1 MPCRTFTSVCWL
13 AVLSLFLWPRSL
25 PAQEKIRV
33 GLSSVSATN
42 GSVWVAEEKGLF
54 KKYGVDTEVIII
66 GGGGARV
73 VSSLIAG
80 EIHFSV
86 GGGDGSLRAQ
96 MKGADVVIVASTL
109 TKGLQR
115 WMTRPNIKSWQEL
128 KGTKVAITRFGSA
141 GHLVLQLMLKR
152 WHLGPSE
159 VSILQLGSSPAMLA
173 SLDKGGTDG
182 AILTMPTFFLAEDRG
197 YRVVGDPVNMDIFYL
212 QNTLESSRAY
222 LRKNRDQALRF
233 LKGYIEGI
241 AYFKKNKRE
250 SLEIL
255 RKKLRIQSEQERDV
269 RYLEL
274 SYNLLATSYYNEV
287 PYASLKGIETV
298 LEFISAEEPKAKGA
312 DPKSFAD
319 DSLVRE
325 IDASGFF
332 KTLYEGKYR

>member
-1 MPCRTFTSVCWL
+1 MR
-13 AVLSLFLWPRSL
+13 AVRSGSCFLVALILVAAAHFPVFG
-25 PAQEKIRV
+25 QDKIRI

-54 KKYGVDTEVIII
+54 KKYALDAEVIII

-80 EIHFSV
+80 EIQFSV

-96 MKGADVVIVASTL
+96 LKGADVVIVASTL

-115 WMTRPNIKSWQEL
+115 WMTRPTIKSWQEL

-141 GHLVLQLMLKR
+141 GHLVLQLMLKK
-152 WHLGPSE
+152 WNLGPSD
-159 VSILQLGSSPAMLA
+159 VSVLQLGSSPAMLA

-182 AILTMPTFFLAEDRG
+182 AILTMPTFFLAEDKG

-274 SYNLLATSYYNEV
+274 SYNLLATSYYNDV

-298 LEFISAEEPKAKGA
+298 LEFIAADEPKAKGA

-325 IDASGFF
+325 IDASGLIKKF
-332 KTLYEGKYR
+332 YEK

>member
-1 MPCRTFTSVCWL
+1 MRLVRAGSV
-13 AVLSLFLWPRSL
+13 FLVALILVAAAHFPVFG
-25 PAQEKIRV
+25 QDKIRI
-33 GLSSVSATN
+33 GLSSISATN

-54 KKYGVDTEVIII
+54 KKYGVDTEVIVI

-73 VSSLIAG
+73 ASSLLAG
-80 EIHFSV
+80 EIQFSV

-115 WMTRPNIKSWQEL
+115 WMTRPSIKSWQEL

-141 GHLVLQLMLKR
+141 GHLVLQLMLKK
-152 WHLGPSE
+152 WNLGPSD

-182 AILTMPTFFLAEDRG
+182 AILTMPTFFLAEERG
-197 YRVVGDPVNMDIFYL
+197 YRVVGDPANMDIVYL
-212 QNTLESSRAY
+212 QNTLESSRGY

-274 SYNLLATSYYNEV
+274 SYNLLATSYYNDV

-298 LEFISAEEPKAKGA
+298 LEFITADEPKAKA
-312 DPKSFAD
+312 AEPKSFAD

-325 IDASGFF
+325 IDASGLIKKF
-332 KTLYEGKYR
+332 YEK

>member
-1 MPCRTFTSVCWL
+1 MRLVRAGSV
-13 AVLSLFLWPRSL
+13 FLVALILVAAAHFPVFG
-25 PAQEKIRV
+25 QDKIRI
-33 GLSSVSATN
+33 GLSSISATN

-54 KKYGVDTEVIII
+54 KKYGVDTEVIVI

-73 VSSLIAG
+73 ASSLLAG
-80 EIHFSV
+80 EIQFSV

-115 WMTRPNIKSWQEL
+115 WMTRPSIKSWQEL

-141 GHLVLQLMLKR
+141 GHLVLQLMLKK
-152 WHLGPSE
+152 WNLGPSD

-182 AILTMPTFFLAEDRG
+182 AILTMPTFFLAEERG
-197 YRVVGDPVNMDIFYL
+197 YRVVGDPANMDIVYL
-212 QNTLESSRAY
+212 QNTLESSRGY
-222 LRKNRDQALRF
+222 LHKNRDQALRF

-274 SYNLLATSYYNEV
+274 SYNLLATSYYNDV

-298 LEFISAEEPKAKGA
+298 LEFITADEPKAKA
-312 DPKSFAD
+312 AEPKSFAD

-325 IDASGFF
+325 IDASGLIKKF
-332 KTLYEGKYR
+332 YEK

>member
-1 MPCRTFTSVCWL
+1 MLCRTLASVCWF

-33 GLSSVSATN
+33 GLSSISATN

-54 KKYGVDTEVIII
+54 KKYGVDTEVIVI

-80 EIHFSV
+80 EIQFSV

-128 KGTKVAITRFGSA
+128 KGTRVAITRFGSA
-141 GHLVLQLMLKR
+141 GHLVLQLMLKK
-152 WHLGPSE
+152 WHLGAAD

-197 YRVVGDPVNMDIFYL
+197 YRVVGDPVNMDISYL
-212 QNTLESSRAY
+212 QNTLESSRGY

-233 LKGYIEGI
+233 MRGYIEGI
-241 AYFKKNKRE
+241 AYFKKHKRE

-298 LEFISAEEPKAKGA
+298 LEFISTEEPKAKGA

-325 IDASGFF
+325 IDASGLIKKF
-332 KTLYEGKYR
+332 YEK

>member
-1 MPCRTFTSVCWL
+1 MRWRIFVCL
-13 AVLSLFLWPRSL
+13 CSFAAASFLMLPRLSA
-25 PAQEKIRV
+25 AQEKVRV

-42 GSVWVAEEKGLF
+42 GSVWVAEERGLF
-54 KKYGVDTEVIII
+54 KKYGVDTEIIII

-73 VSSLIAG
+73 VSSLLAG
-80 EIHFSV
+80 EIQFSV

-115 WMTRPNIKSWQEL
+115 WMTRANIKSWQEL

-141 GHLVLQLMLKR
+141 GHLVLQLMLRK
-152 WHLGPSE
+152 WNMGASD
-159 VSILQLGSSPAMLA
+159 VNILQLGSSPAMLA

-182 AILTMPTFFLAEDRG
+182 AILTMPTFFLAEDKG
-197 YRVVGDPVNMDIFYL
+197 YKVVGDPANMDIHYL
-212 QNTLESSRAY
+212 QNTLESSRGY

-255 RKKLRIQSEQERDV
+255 RKKLRIQSDQERDV

-274 SYNLLATSYYNEV
+274 SYNLLATSYYNDV

-298 LEFISAEEPKAKGA
+298 LEFIAADEPKAISA

-325 IDASGFF
+325 IDASGLIKKF
-332 KTLYEGKYR
+332 YEK

>member
-1 MPCRTFTSVCWL
+1 MLCRTFASVCWL

-33 GLSSVSATN
+33 GLSSISATN

-54 KKYGVDTEVIII
+54 KKYGVDTEVIVI

-80 EIHFSV
+80 EIQFSV

-128 KGTKVAITRFGSA
+128 KGTRVAITRFGSA
-141 GHLVLQLMLKR
+141 GHLVLQLMLKK
-152 WHLGPSE
+152 WHLGAAD

-197 YRVVGDPVNMDIFYL
+197 YRVVGDPVNMDISYL
-212 QNTLESSRAY
+212 QNTLESSRGY

-233 LKGYIEGI
+233 MRGYIEGI
-241 AYFKKNKRE
+241 AYFKKHKRE

-298 LEFISAEEPKAKGA
+298 LEFISTEEPKAKGA

-325 IDASGFF
+325 IDASGLIKKF
-332 KTLYEGKYR
+332 YEK

>member
-1 MPCRTFTSVCWL
+1 MLCRTFTSVCWL

-25 PAQEKIRV
+25 PAQEKVRV
-33 GLSSVSATN
+33 GLSSISATN

-54 KKYGVDTEVIII
+54 KKYGVDTEVIVI

-80 EIHFSV
+80 EIQFSV

-128 KGTKVAITRFGSA
+128 KGTRVAITRFGSA
-141 GHLVLQLMLKR
+141 GHLVLQLMLKKWR
-152 WHLGPSE
+152 LGAAD

-197 YRVVGDPVNMDIFYL
+197 YRVVGDPVNMDISYL
-212 QNTLESSRAY
+212 QNTLESSRGY

-233 LKGYIEGI
+233 MRGYIEGI
-241 AYFKKNKRE
+241 AYFKKHKRE

-325 IDASGFF
+325 IDASGLIKKF
-332 KTLYEGKYR
+332 YEK

>member
-1 MPCRTFTSVCWL
+1 MQRRLWLTLSTLLLSTFV
-13 AVLSLFLWPRSL
+13 AL
-25 PAQEKIRV
+25 PDSSAAQDKLRV
-33 GLSSVSATN
+33 GLSSISATN

-54 KKYGVDTEVIII
+54 KKYGVDTEVIVI

-73 VSSLIAG
+73 VSSLLAG
-80 EIHFSV
+80 EIQFAV

-96 MKGADVVIVASTL
+96 LKGADVTIVASIL

-115 WMTRPNIKSWQEL
+115 WMTRPNIKTWREL

-141 GHLVLQLMLKR
+141 GHLVLQLMLRK
-152 WHLGPSE
+152 WNMGQSD
-159 VSILQLGSSPAMLA
+159 VNILQLGSSPAMLA
-173 SLDKGGTDG
+173 SLEKGGTDG
-182 AILTMPTFFLAEDRG
+182 AILTMPTFFLAEDKG
-197 YRVVGDPVNMDIFYL
+197 FHVVGDPATMDIFYP

-250 SLEIL
+250 SLEIM
-255 RKKLRIQSEQERDV
+255 RRKLRIQSEQERDV

-274 SYNLLATSYYNEV
+274 SYNLLATSYYNDV
-287 PYASLKGIETV
+287 PYASFKAIDTV
-298 LEFISAEEPKAKGA
+298 LEFIAADDPKAKGA

-325 IDASGFF
+325 IEASGLI
-332 KTLYEGKYR
+332 KKLYEK

>member
-1 MPCRTFTSVCWL
+1 MPWRIFTSLCAF
-13 AVLSLFLWPRSL
+13 AVFGMFSSPVSS
-25 PAQEKIRV
+25 PAQEKVRV

-42 GSVWVAEEKGLF
+42 GSIWVAEEKGLF
-54 KKYGVDTEVIII
+54 KKYGVDTEVIVM
-66 GGGGARV
+66 GGGGSRV
-73 VSSLIAG
+73 VSSILAG
-80 EIHFSV
+80 EIQFSV

-96 MKGADVVIVASTL
+96 MKGADIVIVASTL
-109 TKGLQR
+109 NTGLQR
-115 WMTRPNIKSWQEL
+115 WMTRPGIKSWQEL

-141 GHLVLQLMLKR
+141 GHLVLQLMLKKWR
-152 WHLGPSE
+152 MGPSD

-182 AILTMPTFFLAEDRG
+182 AILTMPTFFLAEDKG
-197 YRVVGDPVNMDIFYL
+197 YKVIGDPANMGISYL
-212 QNTLESSRAY
+212 QNTLESSHGY

-241 AYFKKNKRE
+241 AYFKKNQRE

-255 RKKLRIQSEQERDV
+255 RKKLRIQSEQERDI

-274 SYNLLATSYYNEV
+274 SYNLLVSSYYNEV
-287 PYASLKGIETV
+287 PYPSLKGIETV
-298 LEFISAEEPKAKGA
+298 LEFIAADDPKAKGA

-325 IDASGFF
+325 IDASGLIKKF
-332 KTLYEGKYR
+332 YEK

>member
-1 MPCRTFTSVCWL
+1 MPCRTFASVCWL

-33 GLSSVSATN
+33 GLSSISATN

-54 KKYGVDTEVIII
+54 KKYGVDTEVIVI

-80 EIHFSV
+80 EIQFSV

-128 KGTKVAITRFGSA
+128 KGTRVAITRFGSA
-141 GHLVLQLMLKR
+141 GHLVLQLMLKK
-152 WHLGPSE
+152 WHLGAAD

-212 QNTLESSRAY
+212 QNTLESSR
-222 LRKNRDQALRF
+222 RIPSPR
-233 LKGYIEGI
+233 I
-241 AYFKKNKRE
+241 ATRPCV
-250 SLEIL
+250 S
-255 RKKLRIQSEQERDV
+255 
-269 RYLEL
+269 
-274 SYNLLATSYYNEV
+274 
-287 PYASLKGIETV
+287 
-298 LEFISAEEPKAKGA
+298 
-312 DPKSFAD
+312 
-319 DSLVRE
+319 
-325 IDASGFF
+325 
-332 KTLYEGKYR
+332 